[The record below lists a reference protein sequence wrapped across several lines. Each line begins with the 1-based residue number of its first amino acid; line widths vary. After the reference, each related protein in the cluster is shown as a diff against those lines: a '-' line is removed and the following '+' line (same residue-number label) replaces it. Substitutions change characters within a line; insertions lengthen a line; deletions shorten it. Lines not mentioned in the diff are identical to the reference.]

1 MKNIITISRE
11 FGSGGRSIG
20 KTVAK
25 KLGYSFYDKE
35 LIEKIVEESGLS
47 RKFVENSGEYAPTA
61 NPFSYA
67 FVGRSIDGMSTQ
79 DYLWRKQREVI
90 LKLAEEGNCVIVGR
104 CADYILRDRE
114 DCLNVFIHADMQ
126 KRIERVV
133 KLYGETDQKP
143 EKRLAEKDKKRK
155 INYKYYTDR
164 QWGMSQNYHITLDSG
179 ELGMERCE
187 NIIVNLAK
195 EIR

>member
-61 NPFSYA
+61 NLFSYA